1 MPAPPT
7 ADRERAEQE
16 FQAAA
21 EAHREGRLDDAI
33 EGYSRV
39 LRLQPRHGQ
48 CCNNLGVALRA
59 QGKFQ
64 AAVAA
69 YCRALAES
77 PDNAGTHSNLGN
89 ALRALGRF
97 AEAEACH
104 RRAIALDPEFTEAHY
119 NLGIALKDQRRI
131 DDALGCFDTVLAKN
145 PDHVDAHWDRAL
157 AWLVAGDFA
166 RGWPEYEWRW
176 RLAEHT
182 PRELS
187 QPLWDGSDLNGR
199 TILLHAEQG
208 MGDSIQFARYAPLVA
223 AWGGRVLL
231 ECQPPLVRLFES
243 LDGVGEIIPRGGVL
257 PAFDTHA
264 PLLSLPGILGTTG
277 RTIPR
282 DIPYLSADRGRAK
295 QLRDQLTALTNG
307 LKVGLVWAGKPSH
320 KNDRNRSLD
329 FESLVGLLGLEDIFF
344 FSLQFGPRGGDM
356 RVAGCDG
363 LITDLSASIKDF
375 ADTAIVLEALDLLI
389 TVDTSPAHLA
399 GALGKPVWVLLPY
412 VPDWRWLLDRDDS
425 PWYPSLQ
432 LFRQDRPNDWSK
444 PLRRLAEA
452 LKTCAGDT
460 AANSGDPA

>member
-1 MPAPPT
+1 M
-7 ADRERAEQE
+7 
-16 FQAAA
+16 
-21 EAHREGRLDDAI
+21 
-33 EGYSRV
+33 
-39 LRLQPRHGQ
+39 
-48 CCNNLGVALRA
+48 
-59 QGKFQ
+59 
-64 AAVAA
+64 
-69 YCRALAES
+69 
-77 PDNAGTHSNLGN
+77 
-89 ALRALGRF
+89 GRF

-104 RRAIALDPEFTEAHY
+104 RRAIALDPDFIEAHY

-131 DDALGCFDTVLAKN
+131 DDALGCFDTVLVKN

-176 RLAEHT
+176 RLAEHA

-187 QPLWDGSDLNGR
+187 QPLWDGGDLDGR

-223 AWGGRVLL
+223 ARGGRVLL

-243 LDGVGEIIPRGGVL
+243 LDGVGEIIPQGGVL

-277 RTIPR
+277 GTISC
-282 DIPYLSADRGRAK
+282 DIPYLSADRGRAE
-295 QLRDQLTALTNG
+295 QLRDQLTALTGG

-320 KNDRNRSLD
+320 KNDHNRSLE
-329 FESLVGLLGLEDIFF
+329 FESLVGLLGLRDIFF
-344 FSLQFGPRGGDM
+344 FSLQFGPRSGDL
-356 RVAGCDG
+356 RAAGCDG
-363 LITDLSASIKDF
+363 LITDLSESIKDF
-375 ADTAIVLEALDLLI
+375 ADTAIVLEVLDLLI

-452 LKTCAGDT
+452 LKARAGDT